1 MFKKLTLIIAALML
15 AACAS
20 VPDSLKVAEGQ
31 QLVTYQQVMSNPQG
45 NVGINARWGGVIA
58 KIENKADSTV
68 LEIVDHELKSNGR
81 PALSDQSVGRFR
93 VYVDSFLDPMI
104 YHSGRS
110 ITFVG
115 QVRGTESGLVG
126 EHPYTYPAL
135 HASSYYMWDV
145 RSRVDVTSVSRSM
158 WPGSYWGGWYGW
170 GSRGMWPV
178 HQRVIIRDNDKPGT
192 STMGPQPARA
202 TTNTN
207 PRIAPPKGL
216 GSSQHHAD
224 RRVHQ

>member
-1 MFKKLTLIIAALML
+1 MYKKITLLFAVMIL
-15 AACAS
+15 ASCAS

-31 QLVTYQQVMSNPQG
+31 QLVTYPQVMANPQG
-45 NVGINARWGGVIA
+45 NVGQNARWGGVIA
-58 KIENKADSTV
+58 NVENKADSTV
-68 LEIVDHELKSNGR
+68 VEIVGHELKSNGR
-81 PALSDQSVGRFR
+81 PAPSDQSMGRFR

-104 YHSGRS
+104 YQTGRS

-145 RSRVDVTSVSRSM
+145 RSQVDVTSVSMSM

-170 GSRGMWPV
+170 GYRSMWPV
-178 HQRVIIRDNDKPGT
+178 HQRVIIRDNDKPAVSG
-192 STMGPQPARA
+192 MGPQPTRVR
-202 TTNTN
+202 TNTN
-207 PRIAPPKGL
+207 PRIDPPKGL

-224 RRVHQ
+224 RRVRE